1 MVPPGPGLLDMIKE
15 TRPATS
21 RGPKKTSAVRAGIAG
36 PGFRPRALST
46 PRLPMELPGARA
58 LYGKVGCKDLAL

>member
-1 MVPPGPGLLDMIKE
+1 MPPGPGLLDMIKE

-21 RGPKKTSAVRAGIAG
+21 RGQFYGLLFVRATPM

-46 PRLPMELPGARA
+46 PTLPMELPGARA
-58 LYGKVGCKDLAL
+58 QYGKVGCKDLAL